1 MHRSMGFIYSGCFVA
16 QESAHVWSAHG
27 DLTKI
32 QTGVKR
38 VHRKGED
45 TKPGEKW
52 LKASVLLWFLNCIII
67 VGLRVRPIL
76 SLNFF
81 ISSKNAGQK
90 LSKNLRFR
98 LRLRKKRWKLKSGSC
113 LKRGEPNRV
122 S

>member
-1 MHRSMGFIYSGCFVA
+1 MKAWGKMAEGFRIALVS
-16 QESAHVWSAHG
+16 ES
-27 DLTKI
+27 LL
-32 QTGVKR
+32 
-38 VHRKGED
+38 GESE
-45 TKPGEKW
+45 TN
-52 LKASVLLWFLNCIII
+52 SQFF
-67 VGLRVRPIL
+67 

-98 LRLRKKRWKLKSGSC
+98 LRLRKRRWKLKSGSC